1 MKNFQQTPKMRRLA
15 MTAQK
20 AAFAGSRPNV
30 FQPREA
36 WSTKQKL
43 GGVALSVLDEKQL
56 HPSRRRSYA
65 FDYGMCFAL
74 PREARRPY

>member
-15 MTAQK
+15 MTAHK
-20 AAFAGSRPNV
+20 ATLAGSRPQS

-36 WSTKQKL
+36 WSTKKTL
-43 GGVALSVLDEKQL
+43 SGVPVSVLDDKQL
-56 HPSRRRSYA
+56 YPSSRRRTA
-65 FDYGMCFAL
+65 WDYGMCYVM